1 MKPLK
6 ALVTMALLTT
16 ASFAHANDSFRLA
29 NGKLIQEGQSKQEIL
44 YIAGDPVNREV
55 ETIAVDDGAGGS
67 PVKREIL
74 TYRLQSSLGGQSLV
88 VITVENN
95 TVVAVEA
102 TQENRL

>member
-6 ALVTMALLTT
+6 ILVTMALLAS
-16 ASFAHANDSFRLA
+16 ASFALANDSFRLA

-55 ETIAVDDGAGGS
+55 ETIAVDDGAGGN

-102 TQENRL
+102 TQESRL